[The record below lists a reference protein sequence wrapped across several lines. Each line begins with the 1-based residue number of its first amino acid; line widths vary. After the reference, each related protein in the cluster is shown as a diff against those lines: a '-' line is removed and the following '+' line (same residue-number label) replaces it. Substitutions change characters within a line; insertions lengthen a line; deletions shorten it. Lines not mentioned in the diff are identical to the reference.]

1 MKLEKG
7 TPGFGILCGV
17 ILALLGAL
25 VMIIGF
31 WKALILALLFA
42 VGFFLGSVGDKQ
54 GFIKKTAN
62 RIIPAK
68 DDTPINIRQEITR
81 EQEQYTAAPKAMKE
95 DGE

>member
-17 ILALLGAL
+17 ILALL
-25 VMIIGF
+25 
-31 WKALILALLFA
+31 FA
-42 VGFFLGSVGDKQ
+42 VGFFLGSVADKQ

>member
-31 WKALILALLFA
+31 WKALILALLLCFCK
-42 VGFFLGSVGDKQ
+42 S
-54 GFIKKTAN
+54 I
-62 RIIPAK
+62 
-68 DDTPINIRQEITR
+68 
-81 EQEQYTAAPKAMKE
+81 
-95 DGE
+95 